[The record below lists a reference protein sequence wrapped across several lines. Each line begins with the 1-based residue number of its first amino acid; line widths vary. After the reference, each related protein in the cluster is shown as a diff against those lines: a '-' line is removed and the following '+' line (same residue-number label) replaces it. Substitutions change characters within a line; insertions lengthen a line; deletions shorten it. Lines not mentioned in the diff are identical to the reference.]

1 MTEPL
6 HATLV
11 QTYRAMQD
19 ASLNAGAS
27 GNVSVRLEGGE
38 SKRFLITPSGRSP
51 RSCVESDMVA
61 VNFEGRY
68 EGPLEPSSE
77 WRLHRDIYAH
87 CPDAQAVLH
96 AHSPFATA
104 LSCHRRK
111 IPPFH
116 YMIARFGGGDIRCAD
131 YALFGSQALS
141 DAVVVALES
150 RLGCLMASHGMVV
163 YGRDLAH
170 GLAQAIEL
178 ETLCE
183 QYWRACQLGPPA
195 LMTEPEVAEALE
207 RFRSYGPYR
216 ADS

>member
-1 MTEPL
+1 MIEPPHVTLL
-6 HATLV
+6 HS
-11 QTYRAMQD
+11 YRAMQH
-19 ASLNAGAS
+19 AGLNAGAS
-27 GNVSVRLEGGE
+27 GNVSVRLGGG
-38 SKRFLITPSGRSP
+38 SAGQFLITPSGRAP
-51 RSCVESDMVA
+51 GSCAESDMVA
-61 VNFEGRY
+61 VSFEGRH
-68 EGPLEPSSE
+68 EGPLDPSSE

-87 CPDAQAVLH
+87 YPDAQAVLH

-104 LSCHRRK
+104 LSCHRRG

-141 DAVVVALES
+141 DAVVLALAG

-163 YGRDLAH
+163 YGHDLAH

-178 ETLCE
+178 ETLSE
-183 QYWRACQLGPPA
+183 QYWRACQLGAPV
-195 LMTEPEVAEALE
+195 LMTESEVDEALA

-216 ADS
+216 THA